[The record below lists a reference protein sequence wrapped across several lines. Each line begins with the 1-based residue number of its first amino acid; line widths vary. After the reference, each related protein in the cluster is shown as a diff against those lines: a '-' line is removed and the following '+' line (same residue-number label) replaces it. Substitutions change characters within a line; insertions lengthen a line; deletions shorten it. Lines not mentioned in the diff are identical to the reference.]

1 MKGKRIYNE
10 WLGLLILS
18 FFILHF
24 SPSYALPMNI
34 SCPGAHEVDG
44 VDTLFFFADEIHVQS
59 KIGAV
64 DWYATA
70 TGTPVQTG
78 SEDFYPDDGGYY
90 IVKNGVEYSPFYVFR
105 CQTSALQM
113 TVEAN
118 CDNTILRFTGDVNPY
133 TYIRRNGTRGTYKR
147 NCSVEYTAL
156 AWNGTEWADSAVL
169 TTVTLSEA
177 VRLPAMY
184 TATPIQLCYDT
195 DIRETLGLAP
205 ACVAGE
211 LVEDD
216 VTAVAMQLTSLAVA
230 RGKEG
235 EKSNE
240 LNRPTRQDIIT
251 ATTSEDYSG
260 ALEVAFYTNPTPAVL
275 FYRWTIYKASEV
287 IATRNDKDIRYL
299 FSEPGS
305 YRVVCAVS
313 NQQCVTDS
321 MSMIVNISESYL
333 AVPNFFTPGG
343 SCPNAEFRVA
353 YRSLREFHCWVY
365 NRWGKLVFEWTDP
378 AKGWDGTINGRLAAD
393 GAYYYVVR
401 ALGTDAPKN
410 AGYIGIKAT
419 YQKKK
424 QSGDQSVIGVYQ
436 LSGDINLIRCRK

>member
-1 MKGKRIYNE
+1 MRKYFCSIVA
-10 WLGLLILS
+10 LILAMVA
-18 FFILHF
+18 
-24 SPSYALPMNI
+24 YALPMNI
-34 SCPGAHEVDG
+34 ECTGAHEVDG
-44 VDTLFFFADEIHVQS
+44 TDTLFFFADEIHVHS

-64 DWYATA
+64 DWHATA
-70 TGTPVQTG
+70 TGAAVQTG

-90 IVKNGVEYSPFYVFR
+90 IVKDGVEYSPFYVFR

-133 TYIRRNGTRGTYKR
+133 TYVRRNGTQGAYRR
-147 NCSVEYTAL
+147 ICSVEYNAL
-156 AWNGTEWADSAVL
+156 AWEGEQWADSAVQK
-169 TTVTLSEA
+169 TVTLSEA
-177 VRLPAMY
+177 VRLDAMY
-184 TATPIQLCYDT
+184 AATPIKLCYDA
-195 DIRETLGLAP
+195 DIRDALGLAP
-205 ACVAGE
+205 ACVEGE

-216 VTAVAMQLTSLAVA
+216 VKAVNMQLTSLAVA
-230 RGKEG
+230 RGTEG

-251 ATTSEDYSG
+251 ATTAEDYSG
-260 ALEVAFYTNPTPAVL
+260 ALEVAFYANPTPAVL
-275 FYRWTIYKASEV
+275 YYNWRIYKASEV
-287 IATRNDKDIRYL
+287 IATRNDKDIRYI

-305 YRVVCAVS
+305 YLVSCSVS
-313 NQQCVTDS
+313 NRECTVDS
-321 MSMIVNISESYL
+321 MTMKVNISESYL
-333 AVPNFFTPGG
+333 RVPNFFTPGG

-365 NRWGKLVFEWTDP
+365 NRWGKLVYEWTDP

-410 AGYIGIKAT
+410 AGYSIKAS

-424 QSGDQSVIGVYQ
+424 LNGDESVIGVYQ

>member
-1 MKGKRIYNE
+1 MRKFFCSIVA
-10 WLGLLILS
+10 LI
-18 FFILHF
+18 FAMVA
-24 SPSYALPMNI
+24 YALPMNI
-34 SCPGAHEVDG
+34 ECTGAHEVDG
-44 VDTLFFFADEIHVQS
+44 TDTLFFFADEIHVHS

-64 DWYATA
+64 DWHATA
-70 TGTPVQTG
+70 TGAAVQTG
-78 SEDFYPDDGGYY
+78 SEDFYPENGGYY
-90 IVKNGVEYSPFYVFR
+90 IVKDGVEYSPFYVFR

-113 TVEAN
+113 KVEAN

-133 TYIRRNGTRGTYKR
+133 TYIRRNGTSSAYKR
-147 NCSVEYTAL
+147 SCTAEYTAL
-156 AWNGTEWADSAVL
+156 AWNGEQWADSVVQEQ
-169 TTVTLSEA
+169 VTLSEA
-177 VRLPAMY
+177 VRMDAMY
-184 TATPIQLCYDT
+184 AATPIKLCYDS
-195 DIRETLGLAP
+195 DIREALGLAP
-205 ACVAGE
+205 ACTEGE
-211 LVEDD
+211 LVAED
-216 VTAVAMQLTSLAVA
+216 VKAVAMQLTSLAVA

-251 ATTSEDYSG
+251 ETTSEDYSG
-260 ALEVAFYTNPTPAVL
+260 ALEVAFYSNPTPAVS
-275 FYRWTIYKASEV
+275 YYNWRIYKASEV
-287 IATRNDKDIRYL
+287 IATRNDQDIRYI

-305 YRVVCAVS
+305 YRVVCSVS
-313 NQQCVTDS
+313 NRECTVDS
-321 MSMIVNISESYL
+321 MTMKVNISESYL
-333 AVPNFFTPGG
+333 RVPNFFTPGG

-424 QSGDQSVIGVYQ
+424 ASGDESVIGVYQ

>member
-1 MKGKRIYNE
+1 MRKFFCSIVA
-10 WLGLLILS
+10 LIVS
-18 FFILHF
+18 IVA
-24 SPSYALPMNI
+24 YALPLSRVI
-34 SCPGAHEVDG
+34 TCTGSHEVDG
-44 VDTLFFFADEIHVQS
+44 RTDTLFFFADEIHIQS
-59 KIGAV
+59 LIGTV
-64 DWYATA
+64 DLYSTE
-70 TGTPVQTG
+70 TGTPVLQG
-78 SEDFYPDDGGYY
+78 LEDFYPEDGGYY
-90 IVKNGVEYSPFYVFR
+90 IVKDGVEYSPFYVFR

-113 TVEAN
+113 KVEAN

-133 TYIRRNGTRGTYKR
+133 TYIRRNGTSGAYKR
-147 NCSVEYTAL
+147 SCTAEYTAL
-156 AWNGTEWADSAVL
+156 AWNGEQWADSVVQEQ
-169 TTVTLSEA
+169 VTLSEA
-177 VRLPAMY
+177 VRLDPMY
-184 TATPIQLCYDT
+184 AATSIKLCYDA
-195 DIRETLGLAP
+195 DIRDALGLAP
-205 ACVAGE
+205 ACVTGE
-211 LVEDD
+211 LVAED
-216 VTAVAMQLTSLAVA
+216 VKAVAMQLTSLAVA

-251 ATTSEDYSG
+251 ETTSEDYSG
-260 ALEVAFYTNPTPAVL
+260 ALEVAFYSNPTPAVL
-275 FYRWTIYKASEV
+275 YYRWTIYKASEV
-287 IATRNDKDIRYL
+287 IATRNDQDIRYI

-305 YRVVCAVS
+305 YLVACSVS
-313 NQQCVTDS
+313 NRECVIDS
-321 MSMIVNISESYL
+321 MTMKVNISESYL
-333 AVPNFFTPGG
+333 RVPNFFTPGG

-424 QSGDQSVIGVYQ
+424 ASGDESVIGVYQ

>member
-1 MKGKRIYNE
+1 MVA
-10 WLGLLILS
+10 GL
-18 FFILHF
+18 
-24 SPSYALPMNI
+24 YALPMNI
-34 SCPGAHEVDG
+34 ECTGAHEVDG
-44 VDTLFFFADEIHVQS
+44 ADTLFFFAGEIHVHS

-70 TGTPVQTG
+70 TGAAVQTG

-90 IVKNGVEYSPFYVFR
+90 IVKDGVEYSPFYVFR
-105 CQTSALQM
+105 CQTSAIDM
-113 TVEAN
+113 AVEAN
-118 CDNTILRFTGDVNPY
+118 CDNTILRFAGDVNPY
-133 TYIRRNGTRGTYKR
+133 TYTRRNGTRGAYQRT
-147 NCSVEYTAL
+147 CAVEYTAL
-156 AWNGTEWADSAVL
+156 AWQDDQWTDSAAQK
-169 TTVTLSEA
+169 TVTLSEA

-184 TATPIQLCYDT
+184 ATTPIQVCYDA
-195 DIRETLGLAP
+195 DIREALGLAP
-205 ACVAGE
+205 ACITGE
-211 LVEDD
+211 LAEEK

-251 ATTSEDYSG
+251 ATTSEEYSG
-260 ALEVAFYTNPTPAVL
+260 ALEVAFYTNPTPAAL
-275 FYRWTIYKASEV
+275 YYRWTIYKASEV
-287 IATRNDKDIRYL
+287 IATRNDKDIRYS
-299 FSEPGS
+299 FAEPGQ

-313 NQQCVTDS
+313 NQTCATDS
-321 MSMIVNISESYL
+321 MEMLVNIAESYL

-343 SCPNAEFRVA
+343 SCGNAEFRVA
-353 YRSLREFHCWVY
+353 YRSLREFHGWVY

-393 GAYYYVVR
+393 GAYFYVIR

-410 AGYIGIKAT
+410 AGYIGLKAS
-419 YQKKK
+419 YQSKKK
-424 QSGDQSVIGVYQ
+424 NGDESVFGVYQ

>member
-1 MKGKRIYNE
+1 MRKFFCSITA
-10 WLGLLILS
+10 LILS
-18 FFILHF
+18 LAA
-24 SPSYALPMNI
+24 YALPMNI
-34 SCPGAHEVDG
+34 ECTGAHEVDG
-44 VDTLFFFADEIHVQS
+44 TDTLFFFADEIHVHS

-70 TGTPVQTG
+70 SGAAVQTG

-90 IVKNGVEYSPFYVFR
+90 IVKDGVEYSPFYVFR
-105 CQTSALQM
+105 CQKSALQM

-118 CDNTILRFTGDVNPY
+118 CDNTILRFKGDVNPY
-133 TYIRRNGTRGTYKR
+133 TYIRRNGTQGTYKR
-147 NCSVEYTAL
+147 SCSAEYTAL
-156 AWNGTEWADSAVL
+156 SWKENQWVDSIVQE
-169 TTVTLSEA
+169 TVFLSEA

-184 TATPIQLCYDT
+184 AATPIKLCYDA
-195 DIRETLGLAP
+195 DIRDALGLAP
-205 ACVAGE
+205 ACLTEDLVA
-211 LVEDD
+211 ED
-216 VTAVAMQLTSLAVA
+216 VKAVNMQLTSLAVA

-251 ATTSEDYSG
+251 ANTSEDYSG
-260 ALEVAFYTNPTPAVL
+260 ALDVAFYANPTPAAL
-275 FYRWTIYKASEV
+275 YYRWTIYKASEV
-287 IATRNDKDIRYL
+287 IATRNDKDIRYI
-299 FSEPGS
+299 FAEPGS

-313 NQQCVTDS
+313 NQLCATDS
-321 MSMIVNISESYL
+321 MEMIVNISESYL

-365 NRWGKLVFEWTDP
+365 NRWGKLVYEWSDP

-393 GAYYYVVR
+393 GAYFYVIR

-410 AGYIGIKAT
+410 AGYIGIKAS

-424 QSGDQSVIGVYQ
+424 LNGDESVIGVYQ

>member
-1 MKGKRIYNE
+1 MAA
-10 WLGLLILS
+10 
-18 FFILHF
+18 
-24 SPSYALPMNI
+24 YALPMNI
-34 SCPGAHEVDG
+34 ECTGAHEVDG
-44 VDTLFFFADEIHVQS
+44 TDTLFFFADEIHVHS

-70 TGTPVQTG
+70 SGMAVQTG

-90 IVKNGVEYSPFYVFR
+90 IVKDGVEYSPFYVFR
-105 CQTSALQM
+105 CQTSALEM
-113 TVEAN
+113 KVEAN
-118 CDNTILRFTGDVNPY
+118 CENTILRLAGDVNPY
-133 TYIRRNGTRGTYKR
+133 NYIRRNGTRGTYKR
-147 NCSVEYTAL
+147 SCVVDYTAL
-156 AWNGTEWADSAVL
+156 AWGGEQWGDSSVQEE
-169 TTVTLSEA
+169 VTLSEA

-184 TATPIQLCYDT
+184 GATPIQLCYDA
-195 DIRETLGLAP
+195 DIREALGLAP
-205 ACVAGE
+205 ACITGE
-211 LVEDD
+211 LAEDK
-216 VTAVAMQLTSLAVA
+216 VTAVAMQLTSLAVS
-230 RGKEG
+230 RGTEG

-251 ATTSEDYSG
+251 ATTSESYSG
-260 ALEVAFYTNPTPAVL
+260 ALEVAFYANPSPAAL
-275 FYRWTIYKASEV
+275 YSRWTIYRSSEV
-287 IATRNDKDIRYL
+287 IATRSNEKDIRYI
-299 FSEPGS
+299 FSEPGN

-313 NQQCVTDS
+313 NRECTTDS

-353 YRSLREFHCWVY
+353 YRSLREFHGWVY

-393 GAYYYVVR
+393 GAYFYVIR

-410 AGYIGIKAT
+410 AGYSLKAS
-419 YQKKK
+419 YQSKKK
-424 QSGDQSVIGVYQ
+424 KGDESVFGVYQ

>member
-1 MKGKRIYNE
+1 MEGKRTYNE

-34 SCPGAHEVDG
+34 ECTGAHEVDG
-44 VDTLFFFADEIHVQS
+44 TDTLFFFADEIHVHS

-64 DWYATA
+64 DWHATA
-70 TGTPVQTG
+70 TGAAVQTG

-90 IVKNGVEYSPFYVFR
+90 IVKDGVEYSPFYVFR

-133 TYIRRNGTRGTYKR
+133 TYIRRNGTQGTYR
-147 NCSVEYTAL
+147 RTCSVEYNAL
-156 AWNGTEWADSAVL
+156 TWDGEQWADSAVQK
-169 TTVTLSEA
+169 TVSLSEA
-177 VRLPAMY
+177 VRMDAMY
-184 TATPIQLCYDT
+184 AATPIKLCYDS
-195 DIRETLGLAP
+195 DIREDLGLAP
-205 ACVAGE
+205 ACTEGE

-216 VTAVAMQLTSLAVA
+216 VKAVNMQLTSLAVA
-230 RGKEG
+230 RGTEG

-251 ATTSEDYSG
+251 ATTAEDYSG
-260 ALEVAFYTNPTPAVL
+260 ALDVAFYANPTPAVS
-275 FYRWTIYKASEV
+275 YYNWRIYKASEV
-287 IATRNDKDIRYL
+287 IATRNDKDIRYI

-305 YRVVCAVS
+305 YLVSCSVS
-313 NQQCVTDS
+313 NRECTVDS
-321 MSMIVNISESYL
+321 MTMKVNISESYL
-333 AVPNFFTPGG
+333 RVPNFFTPGG

-365 NRWGKLVFEWTDP
+365 NRWGKLVYEWTDP

-410 AGYIGIKAT
+410 AGYSIKAS

-424 QSGDQSVIGVYQ
+424 LNGDESVIGVYQ